1 MWYKRAIPLI
11 LVFTIGVAAFVQE
24 FVPAPWA
31 GQFREGITTW
41 MRIIGGFAVFIGIY
55 SLLHMHW
62 TRIRRQTPGWAYSI
76 FVFLAAGGMIAVGL
90 YNEGYGPLVDAPQE
104 TRTWLTR
111 GYDYL
116 IKPCTATIYSSLA
129 FFMASAAFRT
139 FRARNTAAVLMLVA
153 ALVVMFGRVP
163 VSEVVGGWLGDPEL
177 FSKITDVLM
186 KYPNMAAK
194 RAIMLGISL
203 GAIAQSL
210 RILLGVE
217 RSYMGGGD

>member
-1 MWYKRAIPLI
+1 MWYKRTIPLI
-11 LVFTIGVAAFVQE
+11 LVFATGLAAFVQE

-31 GQFREGITTW
+31 GRFRGNITLW
-41 MRIIGGFAVFIGIY
+41 FQIISSFALFIGLY

-76 FVFLAAGGMIAVGL
+76 FVFLSAGGMIAVGL
-90 YNEGYGPLVDAPQE
+90 YNEGAGPLVDVAQG
-104 TRTWLTR
+104 TRTWLDR

-116 IKPCTATIYSSLA
+116 IKPCTATIYSSMA

-153 ALVVMFGRVP
+153 SLVVMFGRVP
-163 VSEVVGGWLGDPEL
+163 FSEVVGGWLGDPEM
-177 FSKITDVLM
+177 FSWVTDVLM
-186 KYPNMAAK
+186 KYPNLAAK
-194 RAIMLGISL
+194 RAIMMGISL

-210 RILLGVE
+210 RILLGIE